1 MNSIVLLFV
10 FWYCHK
16 RGKEVRLEKERL
28 LTEQEMAALDAQIA
42 ADGPAPTTFAPS
54 GAPIEEVEAGMR
66 PEPERT
72 EEGYAA
78 RGSLAKELAKE
89 KQAGE
94 PSQPSASSVAHSMPA
109 SQGT

>member
-1 MNSIVLLFV
+1 
-10 FWYCHK
+10 
-16 RGKEVRLEKERL
+16 
-28 LTEQEMAALDAQIA
+28 MAALEAQIA

-54 GAPIEEVEAGMR
+54 GAPIEEVEAAMH
-66 PEPERT
+66 PEPQRT

-78 RGSLAKELAKE
+78 GGSLAKELAKE

-94 PSQPSASSVAHSMPA
+94 PSQPSASSVAHSMPM